1 MSLEAIAIP
10 PIKEEPPQ
18 RLFVNL
24 HGWGANGAD
33 LAPLATIYDIPACYY
48 FFPTAPF
55 NHPEVLGGKA
65 WYALETKAYEGLGE
79 SRQQLQDWLRSLA
92 DLTGVP
98 LSRTVLGGFSQ
109 GGAMAL
115 DVGLGLP
122 LAGIISLSGYLHFQP
137 ETSDTERPPILLL
150 HGTQDQVVPLAAA
163 QFAQQN
169 LAAIG
174 AKVDFHEFEG
184 GHEIPLEIIPLIRN
198 FVLEQTWSD

>member
-1 MSLEAIAIP
+1 MTLEAIAIP
-10 PIKEEPPQ
+10 PANDEPAQ

-33 LAPLATIYDIPACYY
+33 LAPLATIYEIPACCYL
-48 FFPTAPF
+48 FPTAPF

-79 SRQQLQDWLRSLA
+79 SRQQLQDWLQSLV

-109 GGAMAL
+109 GGAMTL

-122 LAGIISLSGYLHFQP
+122 LAGLIALSGYLHFQP
-137 ETSDTERPPILLL
+137 EATGAERPPILLL
-150 HGTQDQVVPLAAA
+150 HGKQDQVVPLAAA
-163 QFAQQN
+163 QFAQKN
-169 LAAIG
+169 LTAIG
-174 AKVDFHEFEG
+174 AQVDFHEFEG
-184 GHEIPLEIIPLIRN
+184 GHEIPLEIIPLIRD
-198 FVLEQTWSD
+198 FVLEQT